1 MEPYATAAEPG
12 PLNGNR
18 PAISNRVVAFYGRN
32 RTAVIVVGVVG
43 AVLLYQY
50 MTKKKAK
57 KAKKVTKKDE
67 K

>member
-32 RTAVIVVGVVG
+32 
-43 AVLLYQY
+43 LYQY

-57 KAKKVTKKDE
+57 KAKKVTKKG
-67 K
+67 KK